1 MRVRRGSVQQI
12 TLCFDG
18 RTYLK
23 SVRNNKRIV
32 SESSEFLRSARPSC
46 DLTAIRRNVIGI

>member
-12 TLCFDG
+12 KLCFDG

-23 SVRNNKRIV
+23 SVYNNKRIV
-32 SESSEFLRSARPSC
+32 SESSEFLRGARPR
-46 DLTAIRRNVIGI
+46 AI